1 MIYYRSGTFFECCFC
16 SLIAFMVLKNDAKP
30 STKEI
35 TEDTLVNEKT
45 HFLRYLIMLFF
56 LPLHHINHK

>member
-1 MIYYRSGTFFECCFC
+1 
-16 SLIAFMVLKNDAKP
+16 MVLKNDAKP

-45 HFLRYLIMLFF
+45 HFLRYPIMLF
-56 LPLHHINHK
+56 LIPLHCINQKQ